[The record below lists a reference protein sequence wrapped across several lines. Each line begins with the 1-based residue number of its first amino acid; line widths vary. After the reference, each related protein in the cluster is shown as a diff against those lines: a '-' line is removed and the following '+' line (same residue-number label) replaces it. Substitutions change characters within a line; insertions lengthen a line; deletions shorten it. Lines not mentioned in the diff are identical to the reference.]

1 MKMDFLSNENL
12 IPNSIIESPSK
23 MKILFFSKLLRK
35 TNTVRFN
42 FLFMFLVEIVFVS
55 RRRTLFMI
63 TKGKKILL

>member
-12 IPNSIIESPSK
+12 NPNSIIESPSK

-42 FLFMFLVEIVFVS
+42 FLFMFEIVFVS

-63 TKGKKILL
+63 TKGNT